1 MAIKIPM
8 SFFAEMEKKVH
19 PKIHIEESKT
29 PNNKSHPEKKEK
41 DQRYQETG
49 LQIILQSHSNQDS
62 RVLAQKRHK
71 DQ

>member
-8 SFFAEMEKKVH
+8 SFFGRNEKIVH
-19 PKIHIEESKT
+19 PKIHIGESKT
-29 PNNKSHPEKKEK
+29 PNSKSHPEQKEK
-41 DQRYQETG
+41 DQRYQKTG
-49 LQIILQSHSNQDS
+49 LQILLQSHSNQDS